1 MPGPRWR
8 DQPARNAVEAAS
20 RFANDHGPVAFI
32 AVASIAF
39 MAYVWITTLSTIAAD
54 LRDHRRDSDWYQR
67 QTCINMAIVAGTS
80 PALCDPPQERR

>member
-1 MPGPRWR
+1 MTPRMLTAPG
-8 DQPARNAVEAAS
+8 EAAY
-20 RFANDHGPVAFI
+20 RFANDHGPVAAI
-32 AVASIAF
+32 AVASIGF